1 MPSLTAMP
9 TSPKELM
16 SHSPNNSHSESQYS
30 IPSHDHQALLNGE
43 ILIETRPH
51 SAWGGAVT
59 AQMYIPSI
67 RSHVWTELTN
77 YSQWVQFFP
86 DLTHSEVL
94 SSIPSI
100 PGKGLAKR
108 GGKRLYQ
115 VAKKAFFL
123 FSAQVEIYLKAIEIT
138 QQAIQFRME
147 QGTFKD
153 FSADLAL
160 QDYDGGTLLTYS
172 VKATPTIPVPS
183 ALIQEAMKFDLPSN
197 MRQMRR
203 VICGS

>member
-1 MPSLTAMP
+1 M
-9 TSPKELM
+9 
-16 SHSPNNSHSESQYS
+16 
-30 IPSHDHQALLNGE
+30 DGE
-43 ILIETRPH
+43 ILIETHPH

-59 AQMYIPSI
+59 AQMYIPSV
-67 RSHVWTELTN
+67 RSHVWQELTD
-77 YSQWVQFFP
+77 YSQWVKFFP

-94 SSIPSI
+94 SSIP
-100 PGKGLAKR
+100 GKGLAKK

-123 FSAQVEIYLKAIEIT
+123 FSAQVEIYLKTIEVT
-138 QQAIQFRME
+138 QQNIQFRME
-147 QGTFKD
+147 RGTFKD

-160 QDYDGGTLLTYS
+160 QDYDRGTLLTYS

-197 MRQMRR
+197 MKQMRR

>member
-9 TSPKELM
+9 TSNVLM
-16 SHSPNNSHSESQYS
+16 QQSSRSESGHS
-30 IPSHDHQALLNGE
+30 VSPHHHQALLNGE
-43 ILIETRPH
+43 ILIETHSH

-59 AQMYIPSI
+59 AQMYIPSM
-67 RSHVWTELTN
+67 RSHVWQELTN
-77 YSQWVQFFP
+77 YSQWVKFFP

-94 SSIPSI
+94 SSIP
-100 PGKGLAKR
+100 GKGLAKK

-138 QQAIQFRME
+138 HQKIQFRME

-197 MRQMRR
+197 MKQMRR

>member
-1 MPSLTAMP
+1 MQSLTALP
-9 TSPKELM
+9 TSSDTLM
-16 SHSPNNSHSESQYS
+16 QHPVSEPRHSVSP
-30 IPSHDHQALLNGE
+30 HQHRALLNGE
-43 ILIETRPH
+43 ILIETHPH

-59 AQMYIPSI
+59 AQMYLPSI
-67 RSHVWTELTN
+67 RSHVWQELTN

-94 SSIPSI
+94 ASI

-138 QQAIQFRME
+138 QQKIQFRME
-147 QGTFKD
+147 RGTFKD

-160 QDYDGGTLLTYS
+160 QDFDGGTLLTYS

-183 ALIQEAMKFDLPSN
+183 ALIQEAMKLDLPSN
-197 MRQMRR
+197 MKQMRR
-203 VICGS
+203 VICG

>member
-1 MPSLTAMP
+1 MPSLTAMHP
-9 TSPKELM
+9 SDTLM
-16 SHSPNNSHSESQYS
+16 QHSFSSSQHVFS
-30 IPSHDHQALLNGE
+30 AHQHRALLNGE
-43 ILIETRPH
+43 ILIETYPH

-59 AQMYIPSI
+59 AQMYIPSL

-77 YSQWVQFFP
+77 YSQWVKFFP

-94 SSIPSI
+94 SSIP
-100 PGKGLAKR
+100 GKGLAKKS
-108 GGKRLYQ
+108 GKRLYQ
-115 VAKKAFFL
+115 VAKKAFFM

-138 QQAIQFRME
+138 HQKIQFRME
-147 QGTFKD
+147 RGTFRD

-183 ALIQEAMKFDLPSN
+183 ALIQEAIKFDLPSN
-197 MRQMRR
+197 LKQMRR

>member
-1 MPSLTAMP
+1 MPSLTAIP
-9 TSPKELM
+9 TSNTVM
-16 SHSPNNSHSESQYS
+16 QQSSRSESGHS
-30 IPSHDHQALLNGE
+30 VSPHHQALLNGE
-43 ILIETRPH
+43 ILIETHPH

-67 RSHVWTELTN
+67 RSHVWQELTN
-77 YSQWVQFFP
+77 YSQWVKFFP

-94 SSIPSI
+94 SSIP
-100 PGKGLAKR
+100 GKGLAKK

-123 FSAQVEIYLKAIEIT
+123 FSAQVEIYLKTIEVT
-138 QQAIQFRME
+138 QQNIQFRME
-147 QGTFKD
+147 RGTFKD

-197 MRQMRR
+197 MKQMRR

>member
-1 MPSLTAMP
+1 MPSLTAIP
-9 TSPKELM
+9 TSNVLM
-16 SHSPNNSHSESQYS
+16 QNPISALQHSVPHHQR
-30 IPSHDHQALLNGE
+30 QALLSGE
-43 ILIETRPH
+43 ILIETYPH

-59 AQMYIPSI
+59 AQMYIPSM

-77 YSQWVQFFP
+77 YSQWVKFFP

-94 SSIPSI
+94 SSIP
-100 PGKGLAKR
+100 GKGLAKK
-108 GGKRLYQ
+108 GSKRLYQ

-138 QQAIQFRME
+138 HQKIQFRME
-147 QGTFKD
+147 RGTFKD

-183 ALIQEAMKFDLPSN
+183 ALIQEAMKLDLPSN
-197 MRQMRR
+197 MKQMRR
-203 VICGS
+203 VICGA